1 MVLQI
6 PSDIWGDMDVE
17 EEYGDLGDEKMWK
30 MKRKVTKRA
39 TT

>member
-17 EEYGDLGDEKMWK
+17 EEYGDLGDEEMWK